1 MKTLSLIFVRVP
13 GGEVGPG
20 WKADLGVR
28 RLTMRRGTNSSG
40 PGGLTRRALRIGVLA
55 GLAVGLILVAGLPQG
70 QAQLRGRGSFGGGWH
85 GGPAISG
92 FGPRSGGAGFQR
104 GVGGQG
110 GFKGWQQQRTEN
122 RSQPSPRP
130 APRAQNRG
138 RQNPGPVNRGRTNRD
153 RGNVQR
159 RSMPQ
164 GRGNPQGPRS
174 SGRFNNNRLRG
185 ARPGQMQPGNRPQP
199 AMRQGP
205 NGPGSFRQRYNPQP
219 NMGRNLPGMRPGAGG
234 AGYRPG
240 QEHLP
245 AWWRAHRN
253 LSPQQQADAMRREP
267 GFRNLPRA
275 QQQRLLGR
283 LRSFDSRPPQVQQRM
298 LSRVEMFERLSPER
312 QQEVRGA
319 SAAFNHMPQQRK
331 QEMIRAFQQLRHMPP
346 AERQQ
351 MLQSSYG
358 QQFSPRERTIL
369 GNLLSIEPYAPSSS
383 EPYFGRPH

>member
-1 MKTLSLIFVRVP
+1 
-13 GGEVGPG
+13 
-20 WKADLGVR
+20 
-28 RLTMRRGTNSSG
+28 MRRGTNSSG

-138 RQNPGPVNRGRTNRD
+138 RQNPGPVNRGRPNQNRGTNQN